1 MREFK
6 RIKDP
11 IYGYIQ
17 IPVTYMTDIVDTS
30 AFQRLRR
37 ILQTSYSPLYSSA
50 VHNRFVHSMGVYY
63 LGELASE
70 QLLREIDNKFS
81 LSNVIEADED
91 TILVFN
97 CDTMMFKQ
105 EDLYRREA
113 ILSDKLNHKCILLN
127 GYIKLDKAI
136 ALDHAKGKDYT
147 TVTYYNDEGNL
158 VKEET
163 TQYK

>member
-1 MREFK
+1 MASLISDKDIENLE
-6 RIKDP
+6 RIKEVLSEVK
-11 IYGYIQ
+11 Q
-17 IPVTYMTDIVDTS
+17 ILKEI
-30 AFQRLRR
+30 
-37 ILQTSYSPLYSSA
+37 
-50 VHNRFVHSMGVYY
+50 
-63 LGELASE
+63 
-70 QLLREIDNKFS
+70 REIDNKFS

-105 EDLYRREA
+105 EDLYRSEA

-127 GYIKLDKAI
+127 GYIRLDKAI
-136 ALDHAKGKDYT
+136 AVDYAKGRDYT
-147 TVTYYNDEGNL
+147 TVTYYNEDGNP